1 MVEFFNKK
9 EEMLEIQL
17 TEYGKHSLSLG
28 QLKPAYYAFF
38 DDDILYNTEYAVTAS
53 DGTRITEVQRNIDRR
68 IRYET
73 PNLKVVPTRTGAE
86 TRVKRF
92 IQSVADTG
100 LISENSDPADFTEA
114 FSGSQQYFIEKVSF
128 AAYPIGTGDMTTD
141 KTAAWSIKALKNT
154 IDSVE
159 EYIITNPSSSFAT
172 IDNGVITRIPQLN
185 IDIDYQT
192 YFQEGNFTEYAISDY
207 LDSAGPSEIYLSL
220 HEDYLVL
227 DIGEENTVN
236 QKENFEV
243 EVFHEASTTS
253 SVTGLPGPN
262 TLDQMSFVS
271 NTGNSMSIPKPLA
284 NGTGNVEYYF
294 NLYLDD
300 EIPLEIIEEAGI
312 TDRSLRANAS
322 RYALNRDLYTT
333 PDEDACP

>member
-92 IQSVADTG
+92 IQAVSGALTSD
-100 LISENSDPADFTEA
+100 NSDPAEETEA
-114 FSGSQQYFIEKVSF
+114 FQQQYFTEKISF
-128 AAYPIGTGDMTTD
+128 AAYRIGTGDMTTD

-192 YFQEGNFTEYAISDY
+192 FFQEGTFSEYAISDY
-207 LDSAGPSEIYLSL
+207 LDPAGTSEIYLSL

-243 EVFHEASTTS
+243 EVFYEASTTS
-253 SVTGLPGPN
+253 SVTGQPGPN
-262 TLDQMSFVS
+262 TLEQMSFVS
-271 NTGNSMSIPKPLA
+271 NTSNTMAVPKPLV
-284 NGTGNVEYYF
+284 NGTGDVEYYF

-312 TDRSLRANAS
+312 TDRSLRVNAN